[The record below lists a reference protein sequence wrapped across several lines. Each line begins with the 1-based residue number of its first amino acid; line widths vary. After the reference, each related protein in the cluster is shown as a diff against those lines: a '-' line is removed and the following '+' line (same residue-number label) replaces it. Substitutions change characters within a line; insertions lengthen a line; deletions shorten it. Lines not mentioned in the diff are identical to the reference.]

1 MVHASINIC
10 YNKFYNFLN
19 IEPEKKGIVVPQTG

>member
-19 IEPEKKGIVVPQTG
+19 NEPEKKVFDVPQTF